1 MIRICCASRGR
12 DPSNPS
18 DRTSGN
24 PNLEQRLELNSNGL
38 CNCLTSVYK
47 DSMVLEGN
55 MIDTSSDFGV
65 AKYEYKIRKLT
76 PRETWRL
83 MGFSDEDFEKAAAV
97 NSQTQLYKQSGN
109 SIVEDVLM
117 ALFSQLNIQGVI
129 PWNEVN

>member
-47 DSMVLEGN
+47 DSMVLEVN
-55 MIDTSSDFGV
+55 MG

>member
-47 DSMVLEGN
+47 DSMVLEVN
-55 MIDTSSDFGV
+55 MG

-109 SIVEDVLM
+109 SIVENVLM

>member
-1 MIRICCASRGR
+1 
-12 DPSNPS
+12 
-18 DRTSGN
+18 
-24 PNLEQRLELNSNGL
+24 
-38 CNCLTSVYK
+38 
-47 DSMVLEGN
+47 MVLEGN

>member
-1 MIRICCASRGR
+1 
-12 DPSNPS
+12 
-18 DRTSGN
+18 
-24 PNLEQRLELNSNGL
+24 
-38 CNCLTSVYK
+38 
-47 DSMVLEGN
+47 MVLEVN
-55 MIDTSSDFGV
+55 MG

-109 SIVEDVLM
+109 SIVENVLM
-117 ALFSQLNIQGVI
+117 ALFSQFNIQGVI